1 MFAVVRDYPPKLR
14 AFNGAVGLLSA
25 PVFTLCRSCLGDSIQ
40 MWLCIASRFNE
51 FSKLLLAELKL
62 NWGEV
67 SAKQLVAQP
76 NSVSIDN
83 IRLAIMPTNS
93 CRCWLVPRLLSSVK
107 RT

>member
-1 MFAVVRDYPPKLR
+1 
-14 AFNGAVGLLSA
+14 
-25 PVFTLCRSCLGDSIQ
+25 

-93 CRCWLVPRLLSSVK
+93 LPLLACPASAFKCKADIALTCLNVAQGYGFWFWNTGES
-107 RT
+107 